1 MNEYKVTYHDE
12 FSIKLS
18 TIVDA
23 VTVDAAIARVRYMYD
38 DLRMILDVEEVTSMT
53 LGSNGEALVN
63 GKM

>member
-1 MNEYKVTYHDE
+1 M
-12 FSIKLS
+12 
-18 TIVDA
+18 DA

>member
-12 FSIKLS
+12 FCIKLS

-38 DLRMILDVEEVTSMT
+38 DLRMILDVEEVTSMI

>member
-38 DLRMILDVEEVTSMT
+38 DLRMILDVEEVT
-53 LGSNGEALVN
+53 LNRNA
-63 GKM
+63 